1 LICFISQGFFGIIRP
16 MEIIVH
22 KYGGTS
28 VGTPEKIKSVAQ
40 RIKKVREAGFEVV
53 VVVSAMGHTTDE
65 LIDLMQK
72 VTDSPD
78 PREYD
83 MLVSTGEQVSAALLA
98 MALQAM
104 GCPAVS
110 LTGGQAG
117 VVTEDIYKKARIKE
131 IKLDRLKKEL
141 KSGKVVVI
149 TGFQGVDSHGDIIT
163 IGRGGSDTSAV
174 AIAAAL
180 KAQVCEIFTDVD
192 GVYTT
197 DPRIVPEARKLRYIS
212 YEEMLELASLGAQVL
227 HPRSV
232 ECASIYNMV
241 IHLRHAQKDIEGTY
255 IMSPER
261 ILDSLDAARDKEGG
275 KMEKK
280 EAVRGIALDENIAK
294 LGILNV
300 PDRPGTAAKI
310 FGTLAKE
317 KINVDMIVQSI
328 HSQGTQA
335 DLAFTVDRPELKKA
349 VEIAERVAKELQ
361 AAGVVADSDVSK
373 VSLVGI
379 GMVSQPG
386 TAAKMFET
394 LSDAGIN
401 IQLITTSE
409 IKISCVVKA
418 EQGKKAVQM
427 LHKAFGLEKVA

>member
-1 LICFISQGFFGIIRP
+1 
-16 MEIIVH
+16 MEVIVH

-28 VGTPEKIKSVAQ
+28 VGTPAKILNVA
-40 RIKKVREAGFEVV
+40 RRVKKVRDEGYEVV

-65 LIDLMQK
+65 LIELMNQ
-72 VTDSPD
+72 VTSKPD

-98 MALQAM
+98 MGLQSL

-117 VVTEDIYKKARIKE
+117 VVTEDIYRKARIKE

-141 KSGKVVVI
+141 KAGKVVIV
-149 TGFQGVDSHGDIIT
+149 TGFQGIDSQGDIIT

-180 KAQVCEIFTDVD
+180 KAQVCDIYTDVD

-197 DPRIVPEARKLRYIS
+197 DPRIVPEAKKLKCIS

-227 HPRSV
+227 HPRAV
-232 ECASIYNMV
+232 ECASVYGIT
-241 IHLRHAQKDIEGTY
+241 IHLRSSMKEDEGTY
-255 IMSPER
+255 IEEAS
-261 ILDSLDAARDKEGG
+261 

-294 LGILNV
+294 IGILNV
-300 PDRPGTAAKI
+300 PDQPGTAAKL
-310 FGTLAKE
+310 FGALAAE

-335 DLAFTVDRPELKKA
+335 DMAFTVDRPELKSA
-349 VEIAERVAKELQ
+349 VEITERVAGELK
-361 AAGVVADSDVSK
+361 ASRVVSDADVAK

-386 TAAKMFET
+386 TAAKMFAA
-394 LSDAGIN
+394 LSAEKIN
-401 IQLITTSE
+401 IQMITTSE
-409 IKISCVVKA
+409 IKISCVIKKEA
-418 EQGKKAVQM
+418 GKQAVRV

>member
-1 LICFISQGFFGIIRP
+1 
-16 MEIIVH
+16 MEVIVH

-28 VGTPEKIKSVAQ
+28 VGTPEKIKNVAQ
-40 RIKKVREAGFEVV
+40 RVKKVRDSGYEVV
-53 VVVSAMGHTTDE
+53 VVVSAMGQTTDE
-65 LIDLMQK
+65 LIDLMNK
-72 VTDSPD
+72 VTDNPD

-98 MALQAM
+98 MALQGL

-141 KSGKVVVI
+141 KAGKVVVI
-149 TGFQGVDSHGDIIT
+149 TGFQGVDSQGNIIT

-180 KAQVCEIFTDVD
+180 KASLCDIYTDVD

-197 DPRIVPEARKLRYIS
+197 DPRIVPEARKLKYIS

-232 ECASIYNMV
+232 ECASIYDMV
-241 IHLRHAQKDIEGTY
+241 IHLRHSQKDSEGTY

-261 ILDSLDAARDKEGG
+261 IIEHTRDKEGG

-294 LGILNV
+294 IGILKV
-300 PDRPGTAAKI
+300 PDRPGTAAKL
-310 FGTLAKE
+310 FGALAKE

-335 DLAFTVDRPELKKA
+335 DMAFTVDLPEVKKA
-349 VEIAERVAKELQ
+349 IEITNKVAKELK
-361 AAGVVADSDVSK
+361 AEGVISDSNVSK

-394 LSDAGIN
+394 LSAEKIN
-401 IQLITTSE
+401 IQLISTSE
-409 IKISCVVKA
+409 IKISCVVKGD
-418 EQGKKAVQM
+418 EGKKAVQV
-427 LHKAFGLEKVA
+427 LHKAFNLEKVS

>member
-1 LICFISQGFFGIIRP
+1 MS
-16 MEIIVH
+16 IIVH

-28 VGTPEKIKSVAQ
+28 VGTPEKIKMVA
-40 RIKKVREAGFEVV
+40 RRVKKVKGQGNDVV
-53 VVVSAMGHTTDE
+53 VIVSAMGHTTDE
-65 LIDLMQK
+65 LIALMHR
-72 VTDSPD
+72 VSENPH

-83 MLVSTGEQVSAALLA
+83 QLISTGEQVSAALLS
-98 MALQAM
+98 MAINDL

-117 VVTEDIYKKARIKE
+117 VVTEAIYKKARIKDV
-131 IKLDRLKKEL
+131 KLDRIKKEL
-141 KSGKVVVI
+141 KAGKVVVI
-149 TGFQGVDSHGDIIT
+149 TGFQGVDSRGDIIT

-180 KAQVCEIFTDVD
+180 KAEVCDIYTDVD

-197 DPRIVPEARKLRYIS
+197 DPRIVPEARKIKSVS

-232 ECASIYNMV
+232 ECASVYGMV
-241 IHLRHAQKDIEGTY
+241 IHLRSSLHDREGTY
-255 IMSPER
+255 IR
-261 ILDSLDAARDKEGG
+261 EGS

-294 LGILNV
+294 VGILKV
-300 PDRPGTAAKI
+300 PDRPGTAARL
-310 FGTLAKE
+310 FGALAEE

-335 DLAFTVDRPELKKA
+335 DMAFTVDRPELKKT
-349 VEIAERVAKELQ
+349 VEVTRKVAREIKAEEVIS
-361 AAGVVADSDVSK
+361 DSDVCK

-386 TAAKMFET
+386 TASKMFET
-394 LSDAGIN
+394 LAKNKIN
-401 IQLITTSE
+401 IQMISTSE

-418 EQGKKAVQM
+418 SEGKKAVQV
-427 LHKAFGLEKVA
+427 LHQAFGLDKAA

>member
-1 LICFISQGFFGIIRP
+1 
-16 MEIIVH
+16 MAIIVH

-28 VGTPEKIKSVAQ
+28 VGTPEKIKHVA
-40 RIKKVREAGFEVV
+40 RRVKKVREGGDDVV
-53 VVVSAMGHTTDE
+53 VIVSAMGHTTDE
-65 LIDLMQK
+65 LIDLMNK
-72 VTDSPD
+72 VTDNPD

-117 VVTEDIYKKARIKE
+117 VVTEDIYKKARIKHIHLDRVKAE
-131 IKLDRLKKEL
+131 IKQGRA
-141 KSGKVVVI
+141 VVI
-149 TGFQGVDSHGDIIT
+149 TGFQGIDSKGDIIT

-180 KAQVCEIFTDVD
+180 QAKVCDIYTDVD

-197 DPRIVPEARKLRYIS
+197 DPRIVSDARKLEHIS

-232 ECASIYNMV
+232 ECASLYDIV
-241 IHLRHAQKDIEGTY
+241 IHLRSSTKDIPGTL
-255 IMSPER
+255 IMSAKAIAKQAPT
-261 ILDSLDAARDKEGG
+261 IKMSGQGG
-275 KMEKK
+275 SKMEKK

-294 LGILNV
+294 VGILKV
-300 PDRPGTAAKI
+300 PDKPGIAAKL
-310 FGTLAKE
+310 FGALASE
-317 KINVDMIVQSI
+317 SINVDMIVQSI
-328 HSQGTQA
+328 HSKGALA
-335 DLAFTVDRPELKKA
+335 DMAFTVDAPDLKKA
-349 VEIAERVAKELQ
+349 VQAVEKVAKELK
-361 AAGVVADSDVSK
+361 AEGTLSDADVCK

-386 TAAKMFET
+386 TAAKMFDA
-394 LSDAGIN
+394 LSREKIN
-401 IQLITTSE
+401 IQMISTSE
-409 IKISCVVKA
+409 IKVSCVIKK
-418 EQGKKAVQM
+418 EQGKKAVQI
-427 LHKAFGLEKVA
+427 LHKAFGLA

>member
-1 LICFISQGFFGIIRP
+1 
-16 MEIIVH
+16 
-22 KYGGTS
+22 
-28 VGTPEKIKSVAQ
+28 VGTPEKIKNVAEKV
-40 RIKKVREAGFEVV
+40 KKVRDAGNQVV
-53 VVVSAMGHTTDE
+53 VIVSAMGHTTDE
-65 LIDLMQK
+65 LIDLMHQI
-72 VTDSPD
+72 TPEPD

-83 MLVSTGEQVSAALLA
+83 MLISTGEQVSASLLA
-98 MALQAM
+98 MALQAID
-104 GCPAVS
+104 CPAVS

-117 VVTEDIYKKARIKE
+117 VQTEDIYRKARITHVHLE
-131 IKLDRLKKEL
+131 RMQKEL
-141 KSGKVVVI
+141 KAGKVVVI
-149 TGFQGVDSHGDIIT
+149 TGFQGIDSKGDIIT

-180 KAQVCEIFTDVD
+180 KADVCEIYTDVD

-197 DPRIVPEARKLRYIS
+197 DPRIVKEARKLSYVT

-227 HPRSV
+227 HPRAV

-241 IHLRHAQKDIEGTY
+241 IHLRSSINDVTGTY

-261 ILDSLDAARDKEGG
+261 IAKEAK

-294 LGILNV
+294 IGVSKV
-300 PDRPGTAAKI
+300 PDKPGIAAKI
-310 FGTLAKE
+310 FTALANE

-328 HSQGTQA
+328 HSSGSLA
-335 DLAFTVDRPELKKA
+335 DMAFSVERPDLKRA
-349 VEIAERVAKELQ
+349 VEVAKKVAKELK
-361 AAGVVADSDVSK
+361 AENVVADDDVAK

-394 LSDAGIN
+394 LSNEKIN
-401 IQLITTSE
+401 IQMIATSE
-409 IKISCVVKA
+409 IKISCVVKR
-418 EQGKKAVQM
+418 EQGKKAVQI

>member
-1 LICFISQGFFGIIRP
+1 
-16 MEIIVH
+16 MIIVH

-28 VGTPEKIKSVAQ
+28 VGTPEKIKNVA
-40 RIKKVREAGFEVV
+40 RRVKKVRDAGHEVV

-65 LIDLMQK
+65 LIELMHN
-72 VTDSPD
+72 VTADPD

-83 MLVSTGEQVSAALLA
+83 MLVSTGEQVSASLLA
-98 MALQAM
+98 MALQAL

-141 KSGKVVVI
+141 KAGKVVVI
-149 TGFQGVDSHGDIIT
+149 TGFQGIDSKGDIIT

-180 KAQVCEIFTDVD
+180 QADVCDIYTDVD

-197 DPRIVPEARKLRYIS
+197 DPRIVPSARKLKYIS

-241 IHLRHAQKDIEGTY
+241 IHLRSSLKDDEGTY
-255 IMSPER
+255 IMSPSQ
-261 ILDSLDAARDKEGG
+261 IAKEAG
-275 KMEKK
+275 KMEKQ

-294 LGILNV
+294 IGILNV
-300 PDRPGTAAKI
+300 PDQPGTAAKL
-310 FGTLAKE
+310 FGSLAAA

-328 HSQGTQA
+328 HSQGTRA
-335 DLAFTVDRPELKKA
+335 DMAFTVERPDLKKA
-349 VEIAERVAKELQ
+349 VEITEKTAAALKAEKVISD
-361 AAGVVADSDVSK
+361 ADVCK

-386 TAAKMFET
+386 TASKMFAV
-394 LSDAGIN
+394 LSDEKIN
-401 IQLITTSE
+401 IQMITTSE
-409 IKISCVVKA
+409 IKISTVIKA
-418 EQGKKAVQM
+418 EQGKKAVQA
-427 LHKAFGLEKVA
+427 LHKAFGLDKVA

>member
-1 LICFISQGFFGIIRP
+1 
-16 MEIIVH
+16 MEVIVH

-28 VGTPEKIKSVAQ
+28 VGTPEKIQNIAK
-40 RIKKVREAGFEVV
+40 RIKKVKDEGYEVIV
-53 VVVSAMGHTTDE
+53 IVSAMGHATDE
-65 LIDLMQK
+65 LISLMNK
-72 VTDSPD
+72 VARNPD
-78 PREYD
+78 HREYD

-98 MALQAM
+98 MALQDIK
-104 GCPAVS
+104 CPAIS

-131 IKLDRLKKEL
+131 VKLDRIKKEL
-141 KSGKVVVI
+141 KLGKVVVV
-149 TGFQGVDSHGDIIT
+149 TGFQGIDSKGDIIT

-180 KAQVCEIFTDVD
+180 RAQVCDIYTDVD
-192 GVYTT
+192 GIYTT
-197 DPRIVPEARKLRYIS
+197 DPRICPEARKLKYIS

-232 ECASIYNMV
+232 ECASIYGIV
-241 IHLRHAQKDIEGTY
+241 IHLRNSQKEIEGTY

-261 ILDSLDAARDKEGG
+261 IREVL

-294 LGILNV
+294 VGILKV
-300 PDRPGTAAKI
+300 PDRPGIAAKL
-310 FGTLAKE
+310 FGALAEE

-328 HSQGTQA
+328 HSAGTQA
-335 DLAFTVDRPELKKA
+335 DMAFTVERGDRKKA
-349 VEIAERVAKELQ
+349 VEITRKVAQELKAEGIISE
-361 AAGVVADSDVSK
+361 ADVCK
-373 VSLVGI
+373 VSLVGV

-386 TAAKMFET
+386 TASRMFAALAAEK
-394 LSDAGIN
+394 IN
-401 IQLITTSE
+401 IQMISTSE

-418 EQGKKAVQM
+418 GEGKKAVQI
-427 LHKAFGLEKVA
+427 LHKAFNLEKIQQ

>member
-1 LICFISQGFFGIIRP
+1 
-16 MEIIVH
+16 MEVIVH

-28 VGTPEKIKSVAQ
+28 VGTPEKIKKVAE
-40 RIKKVREAGFEVV
+40 RVKKVRDQGYEVIV
-53 VVVSAMGHTTDE
+53 IVSAMGHTTDE
-65 LIDLMQK
+65 LISLMNK
-72 VTDSPD
+72 VTDNPD

-98 MALQAM
+98 MALQQM

-131 IKLDRLKKEL
+131 VKLDRLKKEL
-141 KSGKVVVI
+141 KAGKVVVI
-149 TGFQGVDSHGDIIT
+149 TGFQGIDSQGDIIT

-180 KAQVCEIFTDVD
+180 KAQVCDIYTDVD

-197 DPRIVPEARKLRYIS
+197 DPRIVPQAKKLRSIS

-232 ECASIYNMV
+232 ECASVYGIT
-241 IHLRHAQKDIEGTY
+241 IHLRSSTKEDEGTY
-255 IMSPER
+255 IEEAS
-261 ILDSLDAARDKEGG
+261 

-294 LGILNV
+294 IGILNV
-300 PDRPGTAAKI
+300 PDKPGTAAKI
-310 FGTLAKE
+310 FGALAKE

-335 DLAFTVDRPELKKA
+335 DMAFTVERPDLKKA
-349 VEIAERVAKELQ
+349 VGVAECVAKELS
-361 AAGVVADSDVSK
+361 AKTVVSDSDVAK

-386 TAAKMFET
+386 TASKMFET
-394 LSDAGIN
+394 LAAEKIN
-401 IQLITTSE
+401 IQMITTSE
-409 IKISCVVKA
+409 IKISCVVKSG
-418 EQGKKAVQM
+418 EGKKAVQV
-427 LHKAFGLEKVA
+427 LHKAFGLDKVV

>member
-1 LICFISQGFFGIIRP
+1 
-16 MEIIVH
+16 MEVIVH

-28 VGTPEKIKSVAQ
+28 VGTPEKIKQVA
-40 RIKKVREAGFEVV
+40 RRVKKVRDEGYEVV

-65 LIDLMQK
+65 LIDLMHK
-72 VTDSPD
+72 VSENPD

-98 MALQAM
+98 MALQAI

-131 IKLDRLKKEL
+131 VRLDRIKKEL
-141 KSGKVVVI
+141 KSDKVVVI
-149 TGFQGVDSHGDIIT
+149 TGFQGIDSQGDIIT

-180 KAQVCEIFTDVD
+180 KAQVCDIYTDVD

-197 DPRIVPEARKLRYIS
+197 DPRIVPEARKLKYIS

-232 ECASIYNMV
+232 ECASIYDIV
-241 IHLRHAQKDIEGTY
+241 IHLRHSQKELEGTY
-255 IMSPER
+255 IMSPQKIAE
-261 ILDSLDAARDKEGG
+261 SLEGSRDKEVG
-275 KMEKK
+275 KMEKR

-294 LGILNV
+294 IGVLKV
-300 PDRPGTAAKI
+300 PDRPGMAAKL
-310 FGTLAKE
+310 FGALAGE
-317 KINVDMIVQSI
+317 KINVDMIVQSM
-328 HSQGTQA
+328 HSAGTQA
-335 DLAFTVDRPELKKA
+335 DMAFTVERADLKKA
-349 VEIAERVAKELQ
+349 EEVSRKVAKELK
-361 AAGVVADSDVSK
+361 AENVVSDPEVCK
-373 VSLVGI
+373 ISLIGI

-386 TAAKMFET
+386 TASKMFEA
-394 LSDAGIN
+394 LASEKIN
-401 IQLITTSE
+401 IEMISTSE
-409 IKISCVVKA
+409 IKISCIIRA
-418 EQGKKAVQM
+418 GMGKKAVQV
-427 LHKAFGLEKVA
+427 LHKAFQMEKAV

>member
-1 LICFISQGFFGIIRP
+1 
-16 MEIIVH
+16 MEVIVH

-28 VGTPEKIKSVAQ
+28 VGTPEKIKNVA
-40 RIKKVREAGFEVV
+40 RRVKKVKDEGYEVV
-53 VVVSAMGHTTDE
+53 VIVSAMGHTTDE
-65 LIDLMQK
+65 LIDLMHK
-72 VTDSPD
+72 VTDNPD

-98 MALQAM
+98 MALQSM

-131 IKLDRLKKEL
+131 VKLDRLKKEL
-141 KSGKVVVI
+141 KTGKVVVI
-149 TGFQGVDSHGDIIT
+149 TGFQGVDSKGDIIT

-180 KAQVCEIFTDVD
+180 KAQVCDIYTDVD

-197 DPRIVPEARKLRYIS
+197 DPRICPEARKLKYVS

-232 ECASIYNMV
+232 ECASVYGIT
-241 IHLRHAQKDIEGTY
+241 IHLRSSTKEDEGTY
-255 IMSPER
+255 IEEAS
-261 ILDSLDAARDKEGG
+261 

-294 LGILNV
+294 IGILKV
-300 PDRPGTAAKI
+300 PDRPGTAARL
-310 FGTLAKE
+310 FGALAAE

-328 HSQGTQA
+328 HSAGTQA
-335 DLAFTVDRPELKKA
+335 DMAFTVDRPELKKA
-349 VEIAERVAKELQ
+349 VEVTERIAKELK
-361 AAGVVADSDVSK
+361 AEGVVSDSDICK

-386 TAAKMFET
+386 AASRMFEA
-394 LSDAGIN
+394 LSAEKIN
-401 IQLITTSE
+401 IEMISTSE
-409 IKISCVVKA
+409 IKISCVVRK
-418 EQGKKAVQM
+418 EQGKKAVQV
-427 LHKAFGLEKVA
+427 LHKAFGLEKVS

>member
-1 LICFISQGFFGIIRP
+1 MAIV
-16 MEIIVH
+16 VH

-28 VGTPEKIKSVAQ
+28 VGTPEKIKNVA
-40 RIKKVREAGFEVV
+40 RRVKKVRDAGNEVV

-65 LIDLMQK
+65 LIDLMHK
-72 VTDSPD
+72 VAAEPD

-83 MLVSTGEQVSAALLA
+83 MLVSTGEQVSASLLA
-98 MALQAM
+98 MALQSI

-117 VVTEDIYKKARIKE
+117 VVTEDIYRKARIKDV
-131 IKLDRLKKEL
+131 KLDRLKKEL
-141 KSGKVVVI
+141 KAGKVVVV
-149 TGFQGVDSHGDIIT
+149 TGFQGIDSQGDIIT

-180 KAQVCEIFTDVD
+180 KADVCDIYTDVD

-197 DPRIVPEARKLRYIS
+197 DPRVCPDARKLKYVS

-241 IHLRHAQKDIEGTY
+241 IHLRSSLKDDEGTY
-255 IMSPER
+255 IMSASQ
-261 ILDSLDAARDKEGG
+261 IVKEEG
-275 KMEKK
+275 KMEKQ

-294 LGILNV
+294 IGILNV
-300 PDRPGTAAKI
+300 PDQPGTAAKL
-310 FGTLAKE
+310 FGSLAAA

-328 HSQGTQA
+328 HSQGTKA
-335 DLAFTVDRPELKKA
+335 DMAFTVERPDLKKA
-349 VEIAERVAKELQ
+349 VSITEQ
-361 AAGVVADSDVSK
+361 AAAVLKADRVISDADVCK

-386 TAAKMFET
+386 TASKMFAT
-394 LSDAGIN
+394 LAEEKIN
-401 IQLITTSE
+401 IQMITTSE

-418 EQGKKAVQM
+418 EQGKKAVLV

>member
-1 LICFISQGFFGIIRP
+1 
-16 MEIIVH
+16 MEVIVH

-28 VGTPEKIKSVAQ
+28 VGTPEKIKSVA
-40 RIKKVREAGFEVV
+40 RRVKKVRDAGYEVV
-53 VVVSAMGHTTDE
+53 VIVSAMGHTTDE
-65 LIDLMQK
+65 LIELMHK

-98 MALQAM
+98 MALQTM

-117 VVTEDIYKKARIKE
+117 VVTEDIYRKARIKE
-131 IKLDRLKKEL
+131 VKLDRLKKEL
-141 KSGKVVVI
+141 ADGKVVVI
-149 TGFQGVDSHGDIIT
+149 TGFQGVDSKGDIIT

-180 KAQVCEIFTDVD
+180 KAQVCDIYTDVD

-197 DPRIVPEARKLRYIS
+197 DPRICPDARKLKYIS

-227 HPRSV
+227 HPRAV
-232 ECASIYNMV
+232 ECASIYGIT
-241 IHLRHAQKDIEGTY
+241 IHLRSAQKDDEGTY
-255 IMSPER
+255 I
-261 ILDSLDAARDKEGG
+261 KEAT
-275 KMEKK
+275 KMEKT

-294 LGILNV
+294 IGILKV
-300 PDRPGTAAKI
+300 PDKPGIAAKL
-310 FGTLAKE
+310 FSALAAE

-328 HSQGTQA
+328 HSAGTLA
-335 DLAFTVDRPELKKA
+335 DMAFTVERPDAKRA
-349 VEIAERVAKELQ
+349 VEVTEKIAKELK
-361 AAGVVADSDVSK
+361 AEGVVSDTDVSK

-386 TAAKMFET
+386 TASKMF
-394 LSDAGIN
+394 DALAAEKIN
-401 IQLITTSE
+401 IQLISTSE
-409 IKISCVVKA
+409 IKISCVIKA
-418 EQGKKAVQM
+418 EQGKRAVQI
-427 LHKAFGLEKVA
+427 LHQAFGLDKVA